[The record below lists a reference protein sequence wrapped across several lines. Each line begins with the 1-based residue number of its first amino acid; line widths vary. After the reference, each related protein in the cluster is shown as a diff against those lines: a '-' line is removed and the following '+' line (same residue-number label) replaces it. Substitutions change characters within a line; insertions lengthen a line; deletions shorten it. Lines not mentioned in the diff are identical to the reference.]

1 MLSIE
6 FTRIYIEIRGN
17 YIVLQYLFI
26 IFSNIID
33 LNRYIMRKITLRQ
46 VLRAIVIAWI
56 AIVAFQIYKGVQQ
69 QIREVT
75 SGYKWIDPLQSDS
88 PDIRLLGGYV
98 VINRETISESP
109 DMVRKLAIRGSIIRN
124 LSQFLQR
131 VLVVLVLLNIFQLLK
146 TWNFSHLFMQE
157 NTKIIRRFS
166 WLFLGW
172 VVVYFLLY
180 EIASFIFTPEYIVT
194 YNWVLTLNFSFQGIS
209 GIRGLFYSFR
219 SIRHGLG
226 QCIQEE
232 ALVVFFLLFIF
243 SITMKKGI
251 KLQEEAD
258 LTI

>member
-1 MLSIE
+1 
-6 FTRIYIEIRGN
+6 
-17 YIVLQYLFI
+17 
-26 IFSNIID
+26 
-33 LNRYIMRKITLRQ
+33 MRKITLRQ
-46 VLRAIVIAWI
+46 VLRAIVIVWI
-56 AIVAFQIYKGVQQ
+56 AIAALQIFNGVKQ
-69 QIREVT
+69 QINEVT
-75 SGYKWIDPLQSDS
+75 SGYSWIDPLQHDS

-98 VINRETISESP
+98 VIDKKTISESP

-124 LSQFLQR
+124 LSQILQR

-157 NTKIIRRFS
+157 NAKIIRRIS

-172 VVVYFLLY
+172 VVVYFLIY
-180 EIASFIFTPEYIVT
+180 EIASFIINPDYIVT
-194 YNWVLTLNFSFQGIS
+194 YNWVLTLNLSFYGIE
-209 GIRGLFYSFR
+209 GIRDLFYSLR
-219 SIRHGLG
+219 SIRLSLG

>member
-1 MLSIE
+1 
-6 FTRIYIEIRGN
+6 
-17 YIVLQYLFI
+17 
-26 IFSNIID
+26 
-33 LNRYIMRKITLRQ
+33 MRKITLRQ
-46 VLRAIVIAWI
+46 FLRAIVLVWI
-56 AIVAFQIYKGVQQ
+56 IITAFQMYKGVQQ
-69 QIREVT
+69 QIKEVT
-75 SGYKWIDPLQSDS
+75 SEYRWIDPLQSDS

-98 VINRETISESP
+98 VINRKTISESP

-146 TWNFSHLFMQE
+146 TWNFSYLFLQE
-157 NTKIIRRFS
+157 NAKIIRRIS

-172 VVVYFLLY
+172 VVVYFVLY

-194 YNWVLTLNFSFQGIS
+194 YNWVLTLNISFYEIE
-209 GIRGLFYSFR
+209 GIRDLFDSFR
-219 SIRHGLG
+219 GIGLSLG
-226 QCIQEE
+226 QCIKEE
-232 ALVVFFLLFIF
+232 ALVIFFLLFIL